1 MKKHIVRL
9 AALGATLL
17 LSQGALAAD
26 RIAYG
31 STAIGSIHYTYA
43 VAATKAINTHAADK
57 VNVTVLATGGAVDNL
72 ARLARGQINFGLGT
86 FATVYQAY
94 KGLAKF
100 AGNPAPKLR
109 ILWVHSASMQF
120 YVVRT
125 DSGAKTLNDLTGKK
139 FTAGQRGSATE
150 NLVQQILAAV
160 DVKPEYFVATLSD
173 AVNAVKDGRS
183 IGYAK
188 AGSRTSLD
196 GTTLELRAL
205 TPISVLG
212 FTPKQV
218 KQVQTKLPYVAFA
231 NIAPNSIE
239 GVGAINTPVQTIG
252 EFAYSDSLTDE
263 QVMAILDAL
272 VKGQDIQAAA
282 FPDMK
287 GMDIVK
293 ESIAAAGA
301 LNIPLHR
308 GAVKFFQA
316 RGYKVPDN
324 LIPPEGKSK

>member
-1 MKKHIVRL
+1 MRKHIVRL
-9 AALGATLL
+9 AALGVALL
-17 LSQGALAAD
+17 LSQGAPAAD

-43 VAATKAINTHAADK
+43 VSAAKAINTYAADK
-57 VNVTVLATGGAVDNL
+57 LNVTVLATGGAVDNL

-100 AGNPAPKLR
+100 AGKPAPKLR

-120 YVVRT
+120 YVVRA
-125 DSGAKTLNDLTGKK
+125 DSGVKALSDLNGKK

-150 NLVQQILAAV
+150 NLVQQILAAI
-160 DVKPEYFVATLSD
+160 DVKPDYFVATLSD
-173 AVNAVKDGRS
+173 AVDAVKDGRS

-205 TPISVLG
+205 TPIRILG

-218 KQVQTKLPYVAFA
+218 ERVQAKLPYVAFA
-231 NIAPNSIE
+231 HIPPKSIE
-239 GVGAINTPVQTIG
+239 GVGAITTPVQTIG

-263 QVMAILDAL
+263 QVMAMLDAL

-287 GMDIVK
+287 GMDIPK
-293 ESIAAAGA
+293 ESIAAAEA
-301 LNIPLHR
+301 LKIPLHR
-308 GAVKFFQA
+308 GAIKYFEA
-316 RGYKVPDN
+316 HGYRVPQD
-324 LIPPEGKSK
+324 LIPPEAKSK

>member
-9 AALGATLL
+9 AALGAALL
-17 LSQGALAAD
+17 LSQGAPAAD

-31 STAIGSIHYTYA
+31 STAIGSVHYTYA
-43 VAATKAINTHAADK
+43 VAAAKAINTHEADK
-57 VNVTVLATGGAVDNL
+57 LNVTVLATGGAVDNL
-72 ARLARGQINFGLGT
+72 ARIARGQINFGLGT
-86 FATVYQAY
+86 FETVYQAY

-100 AGNPAPKLR
+100 SGNPAPKLR

-125 DSGAKTLNDLTGKK
+125 DSGVKTLNDLTGKK

-150 NLVQQILAAV
+150 NIVQQILAAI
-160 DVKPEYFVATLSD
+160 DVKPDYFVSTLSD
-173 AVNAVKDGRS
+173 AVDAVKDGRS
-183 IGYAK
+183 TGYAK

-212 FTPKQV
+212 FSPEQV
-218 KQVQTKLPYVAFA
+218 AKVQAKLPYVAFA
-231 NIAPNSIE
+231 AIAPNSIE
-239 GVGAINTPVQTIG
+239 GVGAITTPIQNIG
-252 EFAYSDSLTDE
+252 EFAYSDSMTDE
-263 QVMAILDAL
+263 QVMAVLDGL
-272 VKGQDIQAAA
+272 LKGQDIQAAA

-287 GMDIVK
+287 GMDILK
-293 ESIAAAGA
+293 ETLAAAGG

-308 GAVKFFQA
+308 GAVKFFEA
-316 RGYKVPDN
+316 HGYKVPDN
-324 LIPPEGKSK
+324 LIPPEAKSK

>member
-1 MKKHIVRL
+1 MKIQLVRL
-9 AALGATLL
+9 TGLCAALL
-17 LSQGALAAD
+17 LSHGAGAAD
-26 RIAYG
+26 RIAFG

-43 VAATKAINTHAADK
+43 VAAAKAINTHAGDK
-57 VNVTVLATGGAVDNL
+57 VNVTVLTTGGAVDNL
-72 ARLARGQINFGLGT
+72 ARLERGQINFGLGT
-86 FATVYQAY
+86 FATIYQAY

-100 AGNPAPKLR
+100 TGNPAPKLR

-120 YVVRT
+120 YVVRN
-125 DSGAKTLNDLTGKK
+125 DSGVKTLNDLTGKK

-160 DVKPEYFVATLSD
+160 DVKPDYFVATLAD
-173 AVNAVKDGRS
+173 ATDAVKDSRS

-212 FTPKQV
+212 FTPEQV
-218 KQVQTKLPYVAFA
+218 AKVQSKLPYVAFA
-231 NIAPNSIE
+231 SIAANEIE
-239 GVGAINTPVQTIG
+239 GVGAITTPVQNIG
-252 EFAYSDSLTDE
+252 EFAYSDSMTDD
-263 QVMAILDAL
+263 QVTAMLDGL
-272 VKGQDIQAAA
+272 LKGQDIQAAA

-287 GMDIVK
+287 GMDILK
-293 ESIAAAGA
+293 ETLSAAGA
-301 LNIPLHR
+301 LGIPLHR
-308 GAVKFFQA
+308 GAVKFFEA

-324 LIPPEGKSK
+324 LIPPEAKSK